1 MVFDAHPALIDR
13 ALLINYRQ
21 VFFLRLAM
29 KLNNTM
35 RKKDLKIVYVPVSEL
50 KLSEYNPR
58 KHTPEAMKALKESI
72 KRFDVVD
79 PVIVNSAPS
88 RKNILI
94 GGHMRVKALKE
105 MGVKEVPVVYI
116 RISDIK
122 KEKEL
127 NIRLNRNT
135 GEFDW
140 DLLADFGEEFL
151 KDVGFSSE
159 ELDNMFQ
166 EEDTPEQ
173 FDLEKELKKLNI
185 QNIEIK
191 EGDVWQIGESKF
203 MCGDSMSQEDMLT
216 LMDGHKADMCFT
228 DPPYILNYLKGK
240 SKRNGKVTEGFGLKR
255 DRIYLGTESL
265 PENFTELWMANINK
279 IQKPD
284 FSIIVYENPK
294 NLRTIWNE
302 LEKYWKYRNTI
313 IWHLPNRVQGFSSKY
328 KFFNKYDFAML
339 GTSGKVELNTDS
351 EADELLQTEYETAL
365 FATSGKPHWESYKKG
380 KKYCPTDF
388 IEFKAA
394 NEKSSGQSII
404 FGTKPI
410 EILIPYIKIL
420 TKRGDLIVEPFGG
433 SGSTGIAAI
442 RMGRRCYMMEKS
454 PVYAEVI
461 RRRVERLTG
470 LKAIKIHARKT
481 KKNS

>member
-1 MVFDAHPALIDR
+1 M
-13 ALLINYRQ
+13 
-21 VFFLRLAM
+21 
-29 KLNNTM
+29 LN
-35 RKKDLKIVYVPVSEL
+35 KKDLKIVYVPVADL

-58 KHTPEAMKALKESI
+58 KHTPEAMKELKESI

-79 PVIVNSAPS
+79 PVIANSDPE

-94 GGHMRVKALKE
+94 GGHMRVKALRE
-105 MGVKEVPVVYI
+105 MGITKVPVVYI
-116 RISDIK
+116 NIPNI
-122 KEKEL
+122 EKEREL
-127 NIRLNRNT
+127 NVRLNRNT

-140 DLLADFGEEFL
+140 NLLASFGEEFL
-151 KDVGFSSE
+151 KGVGFSSE
-159 ELDNMFQ
+159 ELDNIF
-166 EEDTPEQ
+166 EEDETPEQ

-191 EGDVWQIGESKF
+191 NGDVWKIGDSKL

-240 SKRNGKVTEGFGLKR
+240 SKRSGKVTEGFGLKR

-265 PENFTELWMANINK
+265 PENFSDLWMANIAK

-284 FSIIVYENPK
+284 FSIIIYENPK
-294 NLRTIWNE
+294 NLRTIWNA
-302 LEKYWKYRNTI
+302 LEKHWKYRNTI

-339 GTSGKVELNTDS
+339 GSSGNVKLNTNA
-351 EADELLQTEYETAL
+351 ETDELLQTEYETAL

-380 KKYCPTDF
+380 KKHCPTDF

-433 SGSTGIAAI
+433 SGSTGVAAI
-442 RMGRRCYMMEKS
+442 KMGRRCNIMEKS

-461 RRRVERLTG
+461 RRRLERLTG
-470 LKAIKIHARKT
+470 LNAVKIHENKT
-481 KKNS
+481 KANG